1 MLPNLKALRT
11 SKGLSQQKL
20 ADEIGTSQQA
30 INRYENHN
38 VEPDID
44 TLIKLADFF
53 ETTIDFLVG
62 RRLTETQRTATYRL
76 TRQEAELMDDYRLL
90 NDRQQD
96 VVRKLISSYKPL
108 DS

>member
-62 RRLTETQRTATYRL
+62 RRLTETQRTAPYRL

-96 VVRKLISSYKPL
+96 VVISLISSYRPL
-108 DS
+108 GS